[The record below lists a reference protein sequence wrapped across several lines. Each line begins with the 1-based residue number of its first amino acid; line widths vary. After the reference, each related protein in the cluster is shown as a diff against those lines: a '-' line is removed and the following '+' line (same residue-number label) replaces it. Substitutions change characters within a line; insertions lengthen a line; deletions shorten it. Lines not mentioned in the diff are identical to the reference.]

1 MAAFK
6 ERMRQLMQYR
16 QIEWPYEY
24 KYWQKNWGLK
34 NI

>member
-16 QIEWPYEY
+16 QAEWPYEY
-24 KYWQKNWGLK
+24 EYWQKTWGLE
-34 NI
+34 